1 MLQDFINKNF
11 FFLFI
16 FTFIFG
22 LLLYGTIGFD
32 SMDEICALLLL
43 AFFIF
48 GIFQSKGWYVNKAF
62 IVTLSVFLFY
72 LCYSFLIGSNVK
84 SAIIQDFIIQFKPY
98 LAFFATYFLYPL
110 FSPKQKDILRIIC
123 LFFAAILLA
132 IGLASLHNPY
142 IINDLMFHRAYYAA
156 CAIAIALVFYFC
168 SPDTATNKLLF
179 VVLLSI
185 GMFSTRSKF
194 YGFFM
199 LAVMLIL
206 LTPYIRNIR
215 LNIKTI
221 LACMLVVALIIIVGW
236 EKLDLYFAISGTE
249 DEVESGLI
257 ARMMLYKTSIDVLI
271 DYLPFGSGFGSFAS
285 YASGVHYSKLY
296 YQYGLDSIWGINKTD
311 YAYIADTFYPCL
323 AQFGF
328 VGIFLFFYFFW
339 FLLRKSYLL
348 FKKNQQTKYF
358 IITLLIIGHIL
369 IESVADATFTSH
381 RGFFMMMLLGISIA
395 EQKQLNKNNFT
406 S

>member
-1 MLQDFINKNF
+1 
-11 FFLFI
+11 
-16 FTFIFG
+16 
-22 LLLYGTIGFD
+22 
-32 SMDEICALLLL
+32 
-43 AFFIF
+43 
-48 GIFQSKGWYVNKAF
+48 
-62 IVTLSVFLFY
+62 
-72 LCYSFLIGSNVK
+72 
-84 SAIIQDFIIQFKPY
+84 
-98 LAFFATYFLYPL
+98 
-110 FSPKQKDILRIIC
+110 
-123 LFFAAILLA
+123 
-132 IGLASLHNPY
+132 
-142 IINDLMFHRAYYAA
+142 
-156 CAIAIALVFYFC
+156 
-168 SPDTATNKLLF
+168 
-179 VVLLSI
+179 
-185 GMFSTRSKF
+185 
-194 YGFFM
+194 
-199 LAVMLIL
+199 
-206 LTPYIRNIR
+206 
-215 LNIKTI
+215 
-221 LACMLVVALIIIVGW
+221 MLVVALIVIVGW

-311 YAYIADTFYPCL
+311 YAYIADTYYPCL